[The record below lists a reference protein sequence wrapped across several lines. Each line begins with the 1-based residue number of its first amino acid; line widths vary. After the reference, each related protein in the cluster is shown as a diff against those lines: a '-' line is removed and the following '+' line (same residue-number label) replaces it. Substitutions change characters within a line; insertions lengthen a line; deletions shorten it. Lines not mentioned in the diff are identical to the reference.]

1 MAEDIKPKDIIA
13 ELPDGTQL
21 HFPAGTLDTVIDN
34 VVQSHIQNKAQPAPE
49 EPNWL
54 QRHGISKE
62 RFKQEFAPSNLA
74 KDVGIAARGAIQGGG
89 SILDLLAAPVR
100 GAANLAL
107 PESQQIKPMSIGQ
120 TAANALNLP
129 TAGTPA
135 QRISEKVF
143 EGAGSTVTPYG
154 LANIANK
161 TAPLFN
167 AVPKTGV
174 GETMQN
180 VGTALREGFGKN
192 LPQQIQ
198 AGMGAGAGVGTV
210 QELGGNQWLQLLA
223 GLAGGI
229 ATPTAIKYG
238 AQPLMESV
246 ATKAQ
251 DFVSSFK
258 APVINP
264 NIDKKIG
271 FALSSGDIKLT
282 DIPEGVLNSVRND
295 LSQIT
300 KNGEELSTDA
310 VRRLIDYRMTG
321 AIPKKGTLTL
331 NPKDIT
337 LEKNL
342 SKMGAGNLADVENAN
357 NQTLI
362 NNLNGL
368 GAANAAEP
376 QVVGET
382 LFNKFKT
389 IHDQNQQK
397 INELYTN
404 AKTKDG
410 RLAEYDSFKFT
421 NDINNGL
428 ENNLKTKFVPT
439 EIKSM
444 VNDFATGKV
453 PLNVQTKV
461 QFQSIVSDA
470 MRSTMDGNVKSALKV
485 IRDNLE
491 SVPLKAGQEFG
502 ADADAAFKAANRYT
516 YNYKKT
522 QEQIPALKAVEDGV
536 SADTFFNKYIINS
549 DAKTFEK
556 TFNQLDAEGQKV
568 IKDNIVGF
576 IKNKATNNVADE
588 TAKISGSQLDK
599 AIAQLGTKKLNLL
612 FSSDELA
619 QLKAIR
625 NVAKFE
631 QFQPTGSAVN
641 TSNTATTLMNLSNA
655 GLNVVRP
662 LIRGFQ
668 ANQAMDISQAFKQP
682 NIPQVRK
689 VISPYSTTFG
699 LLNNQNQ
706 Q

>member
-1 MAEDIKPKDIIA
+1 
-13 ELPDGTQL
+13 
-21 HFPAGTLDTVIDN
+21 
-34 VVQSHIQNKAQPAPE
+34 
-49 EPNWL
+49 
-54 QRHGISKE
+54 
-62 RFKQEFAPSNLA
+62 
-74 KDVGIAARGAIQGGG
+74 
-89 SILDLLAAPVR
+89 
-100 GAANLAL
+100 
-107 PESQQIKPMSIGQ
+107 
-120 TAANALNLP
+120 
-129 TAGTPA
+129 
-135 QRISEKVF
+135 
-143 EGAGSTVTPYG
+143 
-154 LANIANK
+154 
-161 TAPLFN
+161 
-167 AVPKTGV
+167 
-174 GETMQN
+174 
-180 VGTALREGFGKN
+180 
-192 LPQQIQ
+192 
-198 AGMGAGAGVGTV
+198 
-210 QELGGNQWLQLLA
+210 
-223 GLAGGI
+223 
-229 ATPTAIKYG
+229 
-238 AQPLMESV
+238 
-246 ATKAQ
+246 
-251 DFVSSFK
+251 
-258 APVINP
+258 
-264 NIDKKIG
+264 
-271 FALSSGDIKLT
+271 
-282 DIPEGVLNSVRND
+282 
-295 LSQIT
+295 
-300 KNGEELSTDA
+300 
-310 VRRLIDYRMTG
+310 
-321 AIPKKGTLTL
+321 
-331 NPKDIT
+331 
-337 LEKNL
+337 
-342 SKMGAGNLADVENAN
+342 MGAGNLADVENAN

-410 RLAEYDSFKFT
+410 RLAEYDSFKFI

-682 NIPQVRK
+682 NMPQVRK